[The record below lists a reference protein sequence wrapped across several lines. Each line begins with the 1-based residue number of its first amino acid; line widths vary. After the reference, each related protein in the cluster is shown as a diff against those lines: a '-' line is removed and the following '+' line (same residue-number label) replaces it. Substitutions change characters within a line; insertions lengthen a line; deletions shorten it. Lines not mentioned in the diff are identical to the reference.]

1 MKKGAKKRQP
11 AVVGLI
17 AVLRRLTNTASSAR
31 RSNKYNRSSSRH
43 PGGIPG
49 GQMLWSLNINAEG
62 AAVELAPVLMPTSR
76 SSGESTEALVVIKN
90 TEAAAAER
98 VEEGVA
104 G

>member
-1 MKKGAKKRQP
+1 MKKGAKTRQP

-31 RSNKYNRSSSRH
+31 RSNEYNRSSSSH

-49 GQMLWSLNINAEG
+49 GQMLWSLNINTEG

-76 SSGESTEALVVIKN
+76 SSGESTEALAVIKN

>member
-1 MKKGAKKRQP
+1 
-11 AVVGLI
+11 
-17 AVLRRLTNTASSAR
+17 
-31 RSNKYNRSSSRH
+31 
-43 PGGIPG
+43 
-49 GQMLWSLNINAEG
+49 MLWSLNINAEG